1 MDELE
6 GNMKSYNS
14 MLVHAAAIASFALS
28 LITAAAAQS
37 TIQIGLVQ
45 PLTGAFA
52 AAGTDVVN
60 GAKIAADEINAKG
73 GVLGKKLELIT
84 EDTKSNPTEAAAV
97 AEKLI
102 VRDKVPVLM
111 GASASTATLAVMPK
125 LMEYKVPMLVE
136 TSSSSKITTAGNP
149 YIFRIAPPSE
159 VEAVVFGRIVGKLG
173 IKKADFLVVNND
185 WGRGTAD
192 EFSKILKDNGIAVG
206 LVERMDQGA
215 QDMSAQLVKFKASG
229 ADTLFVTTAVEQ
241 LSLVLKQAAALGLNL
256 RIISTGGSQNPDQL
270 ITNVG
275 KAADGTWH
283 LVFFAPWAP
292 EATPDPAAAK
302 TFVAEWNSKG
312 LPFGGLTSSFRGYDG
327 IRAITEAIKIAGK
340 AEPEAIRAALWKVD
354 ILGLNGPIK
363 FEKDGPKGQESG
375 QSTPNVYLVKID
387 NGQVTVPKI

>member
-1 MDELE
+1 MD
-6 GNMKSYNS
+6 MKDYNS
-14 MLVHAAAIASFALS
+14 MMVQTAAIAAFALS
-28 LITAAAAQS
+28 LITEAPAQS

-52 AAGTDVVN
+52 AAGTDAVN
-60 GAKIAADEINAKG
+60 GAKIAADEINTKG

-136 TSSSSKITTAGNP
+136 TSSSSKITTSGNP

-159 VEAVVFGRIVGKLG
+159 VEAVVFGKIVGRIG

-192 EFSKILKDNGIAVG
+192 EFSKTLKDNAIAVG

-215 QDMSAQLVKFKASG
+215 QDMNAQLVKFKGSG

-241 LSLVLKQAAALGLNL
+241 LSLVLKQAASLGLNL

-302 TFVAEWNSKG
+302 TFVAEWNRRG

-327 IRAITEAIKIAGK
+327 IRAITEAVKIAGK

>member
-1 MDELE
+1 
-6 GNMKSYNS
+6 MKGYNS
-14 MLVHAAAIASFALS
+14 MIVQSAAIAVFALS
-28 LITAAAAQS
+28 LITDAAAQS

-136 TSSSSKITTAGNP
+136 TSSSSKITTSGNP

-159 VEAVVFGRIVGKLG
+159 VEAVVFGKIVNRIG
-173 IKKADFLVVNND
+173 IHKADFLAVNND

-192 EFSKILKDNGIAVG
+192 EFGKILKDNGIAVG

-215 QDMSAQLVKFKASG
+215 QDMSAQLVKFKGSG

-241 LSLVLKQAAALGLNL
+241 LSLVLKQAASLGLNL

-292 EATPDPAAAK
+292 EATPDAAAAK
-302 TFVAEWNSKG
+302 TFVAEWNSRG

-387 NGQVTVPKI
+387 NGKVTVPKI